1 MITKDIKIL
10 AIVTIII
17 YTSNICYGA
26 FEDIIVTA
34 TMLSLNNTM
43 TAYYEDVATIY
54 TNPAGM
60 SRFNRLSLM
69 LGYSR
74 LYPGL
79 WDKSIINRGNFAY
92 LQPLS
97 VYGCIGI
104 LWNELSLLN
113 AYSEDLLGL
122 SYSKNISKS
131 LSIGMLIKYHKVTY
145 IKNDYIANDPLFD
158 FKSKSFAD
166 TSALS
171 FDISTLYLVN
181 YNLNIGAKIE
191 NVLKTKLGIK
201 NYDFLPTTL
210 KLGIMYAFENIVLL
224 IDLSGGQNN
233 RYKLSTGV
241 EVYLSRA
248 AALRAAI
255 GLGNNNIRD
264 ASIGI
269 GYTHKLFSVNYGL
282 KLPLVGIENTWGT
295 HFIDLNFYFTGKSRI
310 DRLVEYYSSKGDQY
324 YNDNNF
330 TQAIVEYS
338 RALKL
343 DPFNKKIEDKLRL
356 AGEKIQNTIKNMEE
370 IIKKATEMEEKARSA
385 SKEAENIIKRAQEK
399 IELIEKMKLEQI
411 KIEKKEERPK
421 TYIINEGD
429 TLESIAEKFYGDKD
443 YWIKIYNLNKD
454 KVKKGTLIPGDVII
468 LP

>member
-1 MITKDIKIL
+1 MIIKNMNMP
-10 AIVTIII
+10 III
-17 YTSNICYGA
+17 IIIIFALNICYGA
-26 FEDIIVTA
+26 FEDVVVNATA
-34 TMLSLNNTM
+34 LALNNTM
-43 TAYYEDVATIY
+43 TAYYEDIATVY
-54 TNPAGM
+54 TNPAAM
-60 SRFNRLSLM
+60 SRFNRLSIM

-79 WDKSIINRGNFAY
+79 WDRSVINRGSFAY

-97 VYGCIGI
+97 IYGCMGV

-113 AYSEDLLGL
+113 AYSEDMLGL
-122 SYSKNISKS
+122 SYGKNIYNNI
-131 LSIGMLIKYHKVTY
+131 SIGLLIKYYRLTY
-145 IKNDYIANDPLFD
+145 IKDDYIANDPLFG
-158 FKSKSFAD
+158 FKDKTSVG

-171 FDISTLYLVN
+171 LDISTLYLIN
-181 YNLNIGAKIE
+181 YNFSIGAKIE
-191 NVLKTKLGIK
+191 NIAKTKLGIK
-201 NYDFLPTTL
+201 DYDLPTTML
-210 KLGIMYAFENIVLL
+210 KFGTMHTFENIILL
-224 IDLSGGQNN
+224 IDLLGTQNN
-233 RYKLSTGV
+233 KYKLSTGV
-241 EVYLSRA
+241 EISLSRTV
-248 AALRAAI
+248 ALRAAI

-269 GYTHKLFSVNYGL
+269 SYTHKLFSINYGL

-295 HFIDLNFYFTGKSRI
+295 HSIDLNFYFTGKSRT
-310 DRLVEYYSSKGDQY
+310 DRLVEYYSSRGDQY

-330 TQAIVEYS
+330 SQAIVEYS

-385 SKEAENIIKRAQEK
+385 SEEAENIIKKAQEK

-411 KIEKKEERPK
+411 KTEKKEERPK
-421 TYIINEGD
+421 TYVINEGD